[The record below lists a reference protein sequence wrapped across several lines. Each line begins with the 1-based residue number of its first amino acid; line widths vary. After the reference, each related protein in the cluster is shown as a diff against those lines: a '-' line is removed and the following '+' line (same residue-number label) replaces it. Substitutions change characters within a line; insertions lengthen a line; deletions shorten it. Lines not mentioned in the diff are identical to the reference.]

1 VVIHL
6 VLVALALRDLDD
18 YIELHD
24 VAPLAPR

>member
-1 VVIHL
+1 MIHL

-24 VAPLAPR
+24 VAPLALG